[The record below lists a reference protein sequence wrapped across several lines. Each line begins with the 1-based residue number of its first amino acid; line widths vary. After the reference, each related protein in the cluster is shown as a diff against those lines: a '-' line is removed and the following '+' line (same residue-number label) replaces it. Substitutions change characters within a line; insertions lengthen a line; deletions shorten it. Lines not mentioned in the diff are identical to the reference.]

1 MEAVLLFILGVVI
14 FIVGLVLSVALHEA
28 GHLTFAKLFGVRV
41 NKYFVGFGKTLW
53 SKTIRGTEY
62 GVKPVLLGGFISM
75 KGMFPPGSR
84 GNVEEDEPRQQGALF
99 SALVQDAPSKPGEDS
114 RDAFWAAKPWKRIII
129 MFAGPFMNLV
139 IAVIIAAVLVTG
151 FGSVSTTV
159 GVISPCVPALASA
172 TSATKC
178 ATGDPVSPASTSGL
192 KTGDLIVSLNDVS
205 YPSPSITQTL
215 LQHSAGKAV
224 TVIVK
229 RDGKLKT
236 LTVTPVAVERDA
248 LDSNGIPITDSSG
261 KPVVEKLGAVG
272 IGLGQK
278 LVPQPITA
286 TFGAVGSEI
295 SGVFSV
301 FGRLPAGIVGV
312 WNSVFNGAARS
323 PSSPV
328 SVVGVGRAI
337 GDIASTQ
344 DAPVKLKV
352 YDILSLLGELNISLF
367 VINLLP
373 LLPLDGGHI
382 VGAVWEAVRRFF
394 AKAFRRRDP
403 GPVDLA
409 KLMPLTVVVVTV
421 LIALSALLIVAD
433 LVNPVS
439 IG

>member
-14 FIVGLVLSVALHEA
+14 FIVGLVISVALHEA

-41 NKYFVGFGKTLW
+41 NQYMIGFGKTLW
-53 SKTIRGTEY
+53 SFRRGGTEY

-75 KGMFPPGSR
+75 AGMFPPGSA
-84 GNVEEDEPRQQGALF
+84 GAVEEEARKPQSALF
-99 SALVQDAPSKPGEDS
+99 TALVQDAPTKSGDE
-114 RDAFWAAKPWKRIII
+114 RHDAFWAAKPWKRVII

-139 IAVIIAAVLVTG
+139 IAVVIAAVLVTG

-159 GVISPCVPALASA
+159 GAISPCVPALASA
-172 TSATKC
+172 TSLTKC
-178 ATGDPVSPASTSGL
+178 VSSDPVSPASTSGL
-192 KTGDLIVSLNDVS
+192 KNGDLIVSLNGVS
-205 YPSPSITQTL
+205 YPSPSITQSL

-224 TVIVK
+224 TIVVK
-229 RDGKLKT
+229 RDGKLRT
-236 LTVTPVAVERDA
+236 LSLTPVAVERDA

-295 SGVFSV
+295 SGIFSV
-301 FGRLPAGIVGV
+301 VGRLPAGIVGV

-352 YDILSLLGELNISLF
+352 YDILSLLGELNMSLF
-367 VINLLP
+367 VFNLLP

-394 AKAFRRRDP
+394 AKVFRRRDP

-421 LIALSALLIVAD
+421 LIAVSALLIVAD